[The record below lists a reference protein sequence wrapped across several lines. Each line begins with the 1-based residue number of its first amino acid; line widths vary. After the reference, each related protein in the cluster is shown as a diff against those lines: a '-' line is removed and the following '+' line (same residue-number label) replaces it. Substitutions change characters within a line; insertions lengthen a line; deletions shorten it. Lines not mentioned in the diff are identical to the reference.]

1 MERSLHIIY
10 SLFFII
16 ASAISQMEIGGN
28 RRLVNISQL
37 LTRDLLVMIWE
48 INFCL
53 FNSAENDR
61 RSMAG

>member
-28 RRLVNISQL
+28 RRLVNILTASHQGFAGHDLGDKFL
-37 LTRDLLVMIWE
+37 LI
-48 INFCL
+48 
-53 FNSAENDR
+53 
-61 RSMAG
+61 